1 MFGRTL
7 IRIGLIVGV
16 AVLAWSV
23 MARTSQA
30 HGTRQVVTVRP
41 YQTLWTIAAS
51 HYGGDVRD
59 AIWRIEQAKPSE
71 RGRYPG
77 RADVGSALIRPSPP
91 CCDTCCC
98 KTARRM
104 DLDIVFLGTSGSAPT
119 ANRGRP
125 RCSCAAA
132 ATACS
137 STAPRAPSGN

>member
-59 AIWRIEQAKPSE
+59 AIWRIEQANHLS
-71 RGRYPG
+71 G
-77 RADVGSALIRPSPP
+77 ADIRVGETLVLP
-91 CCDTCCC
+91 
-98 KTARRM
+98 
-104 DLDIVFLGTSGSAPT
+104 
-119 ANRGRP
+119 
-125 RCSCAAA
+125 
-132 ATACS
+132 
-137 STAPRAPSGN
+137 